1 VSPYTCF
8 DLRGRVSIGNG
19 NPNVRIWRVGT
30 TRILGVVGAE
40 CDEHPCGPS
49 AMPDSLWTQ
58 MDEDHDIFADLT
70 VCPVTKERAGWMQ
83 MVCIDSAR
91 NTVRRRR

>member
-1 VSPYTCF
+1 
-8 DLRGRVSIGNG
+8 
-19 NPNVRIWRVGT
+19 
-30 TRILGVVGAE
+30 
-40 CDEHPCGPS
+40 
-49 AMPDSLWTQ
+49 MPDSLWTQ